1 MTTAQPRIVFLDA
14 ATYGDLSLRSFTDR
28 WQCTVHQVTHPEET
42 IQRLAGHAV
51 AVTNKVVMDRAAL
64 NSNEARDLKL
74 IAVAATGTDIVDKAA
89 AAQRG
94 VAVCN
99 VPGYATQSVAQFT
112 MALILELA
120 TRAGRY
126 GDAVKA
132 GEWAKSPV
140 FTLLTYP
147 TVELNGKTL
156 GIVGFGN
163 IGQTVAR
170 MARGFGMAI
179 LVAARPGG
187 RGPISADRT
196 PLAQL
201 LKNADV
207 VSLHCPLT
215 PETKH
220 LINKQS
226 LSLMKPTALLI
237 NTARG
242 ALIDEAA
249 LIAALREKRIA
260 AAALDVI
267 TQEPPTAD
275 HPIIQAAKEIE
286 NLSDTPH
293 TAWSAR
299 EARARWLDEVAANIA
314 TFIEGEPRNIV
325 A

>member
-14 ATYGDLSLRSFTDR
+14 ATYGDMSLRSFTDR
-28 WQCTVHQVTHPEET
+28 WQCTVHQLTHPEET

-51 AVTNKVVMDRAAL
+51 AVTNKVAMGRAVL
-64 NSNEARDLKL
+64 NSNEAQDVKL
-74 IAVAATGTDIVDKAA
+74 IAVAATGTDIIDKAA

-112 MALILELA
+112 MALVLELA
-120 TRAGRY
+120 TRTGRY

-132 GEWAKSPV
+132 GEWQKSPI
-140 FTLLTYP
+140 FTLLNYP

-156 GIVGFGN
+156 GVVGYGN

-179 LVAARPGG
+179 LVAARPGA
-187 RGPISADRT
+187 RGQISADRT
-196 PLAQL
+196 PLEQL

-215 PETKH
+215 PETTT
-220 LINKQS
+220 LINKKS
-226 LSLMKPTALLI
+226 LSLMKPTAFLI

-249 LIAALREKRIA
+249 VIAALREKRIA

-267 TQEPPTAD
+267 TQEPPRAD
-275 HPIIQAAKEIE
+275 HPVIQAAKEIE
-286 NLSDTPH
+286 NLIVTPH

-299 EARARWLDEVAANIA
+299 EARARLLDEVAANIA
-314 TFIEGEPRNIV
+314 AFFAGEPRNLV